1 MPHFTVRNLV
11 TLCAPLLL
19 ALTLIAA
26 SPSARADSDDGVVRV
41 KSAVPMAEAIAR
53 IKADIASK
61 GIKFFSEI
69 DQSKLAADAG
79 IKLRPSTLLVF
90 GNPPLGTQF
99 ITSNPNAGLDWPVR
113 LLLTQDDNGDV
124 WAVWSDFQWIARR
137 HNIHDREAQF
147 TMATSVV
154 KSITSTIAAK

>member
-1 MPHFTVRNLV
+1 MTRRLTNRFANF
-11 TLCAPLLL
+11 AM
-19 ALTLIAA
+19 TLIMLVLVA
-26 SPSARADSDDGVVRV
+26 SIASAARADSDDGIVRV
-41 KSAVPMAEAIAR
+41 KSAVPMAEAITR

-79 IKLRPSTLLVF
+79 IRLRPSTLLVF

-113 LLLTQDDNGDV
+113 LLLTQDENGDV
-124 WAVWSDFQWIARR
+124 WAVWTDFGWIAKR
-137 HNIHDREAQF
+137 HNIGDRVAQF
-147 TMATSVV
+147 EMATNVV
-154 KSITSTIAAK
+154 ASITSTITTK

>member
-1 MPHFTVRNLV
+1 MTRRLTTRFTNFGISLLMLFLV
-11 TLCAPLLL
+11 VS
-19 ALTLIAA
+19 IATA
-26 SPSARADSDDGVVRV
+26 ARADSDDGIVRV
-41 KSAVPMAEAIAR
+41 KSAVPMAEAITR

-124 WAVWSDFQWIARR
+124 WAVWTDFGWIAKR
-137 HNIHDREAQF
+137 HNIGDRAAQF
-147 TMATSVV
+147 EMATKVV
-154 KSITSTIAAK
+154 ASITSTITTK